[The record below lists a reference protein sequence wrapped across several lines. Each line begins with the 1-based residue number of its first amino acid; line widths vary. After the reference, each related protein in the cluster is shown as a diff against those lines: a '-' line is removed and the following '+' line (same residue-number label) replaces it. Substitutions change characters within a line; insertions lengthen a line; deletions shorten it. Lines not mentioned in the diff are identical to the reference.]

1 MNIIL
6 LASAVAQAHFT
17 LVSPLGIEEAQSLD
31 LGKITNSVSLYCQL
45 DTSQRQGNGCVS
57 SDSQL
62 AKFYFSGAANS
73 QIKVVLHP
81 MSNGEFTFTPLLPNG
96 GQTQTFTLSQG
107 PLEVDIGGRL
117 DVKAGATEGTQE
129 ISYTIEFNYL

>member
-17 LVSPLGIEEAQSLD
+17 LVSPLGIEEAQTLD
-31 LGKITNSVSLYCQL
+31 LGKITNGVSLYCQL
-45 DTSQRQGNGCVS
+45 DASQRQGNGCVN

-73 QIKVVLHP
+73 QIKVVLQP
-81 MSNGEFTFTPLLPNG
+81 ISNSEFTFTPLLPNG
-96 GQTQTFTLSQG
+96 GQTQTFTLVQG
-107 PLEVDIGGRL
+107 PLEVAIGGRL
-117 DVKAGATEGTQE
+117 DVKAGASEGEQE
-129 ISYTIEFNYL
+129 ISYTIEVNYI